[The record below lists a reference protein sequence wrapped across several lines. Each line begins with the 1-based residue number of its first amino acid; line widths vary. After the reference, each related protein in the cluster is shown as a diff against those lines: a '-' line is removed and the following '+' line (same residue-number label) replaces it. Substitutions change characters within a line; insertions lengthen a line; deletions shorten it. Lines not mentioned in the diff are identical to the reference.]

1 MIFTA
6 RQLEDL
12 HKSNGHVRLPIGA
25 RLTPLATD
33 WLRHRNIRAVYDG
46 HSLASPP
53 KAEASVPVASN
64 APSANDAILWW
75 CDGPCGPAKAAI
87 ASATRES
94 NLQPMNVNSEPKYL
108 VTAIKHLAGE
118 LKDDRAAAGILLVQ
132 TGASAVVYA
141 NRCRSLRA
149 ILGTCREAVQQG
161 VDQLAA
167 NVLII
172 ETPYQTLSQV
182 RNLLSQ
188 FIRARRTLSD
198 DVKRQLAELASC
210 G

>member
-46 HSLASPP
+46 QSLASPP
-53 KAEASVPVASN
+53 KAEASVPATSN
-64 APSANDAILWW
+64 APSSGDAILWW

-94 NLQPMNVNSEPKYL
+94 KLQPMNVNSEPKYL
-108 VTAIKHLAGE
+108 VTAIKHLASE
-118 LKDDRAAAGILLVQ
+118 VKNDRAAAGILLVQ

-141 NRCRSLRA
+141 NRCPSLRA
-149 ILGTCREAVQQG
+149 ILGTCRDAVQQG

-182 RNLLSQ
+182 KNVLSQ